1 MTTRSRVNPL
11 DGTGRVALVVGGT
24 AGIGYAAA
32 DLLSQL
38 GATVF
43 ITGRNEDSGRQ
54 AADEI
59 RATYLPADVSDTSS
73 IDAAVDT
80 VVKQAGRLDWSVN
93 SAGVGINI
101 PTEEMSDEDF
111 SRVFDINVTGV
122 FRCCRAVGRAMLPQ
136 ASGSIVNIASMS
148 GYIVNHPQYMAP
160 YNASKAAVLHYTR
173 SLAVEWGGR
182 GIRVNS
188 VSPGYTATRM
198 TELSR
203 SMPGRLESWK
213 AAAPLKRIAEPSDIA
228 GAVAY
233 LLSDASSFVTGTDI
247 VLDGGYR
254 LW

>member
-1 MTTRSRVNPL
+1 MTTSRANPL

-32 DLLSQL
+32 ELLSQL

-43 ITGRNEDSGRQ
+43 ITGRNQDSGRE
-54 AADEI
+54 AAEKI
-59 RATYLPADVSDTSS
+59 GAAYLPTDVSNTAS
-73 IDAAVDT
+73 IDAAVRR
-80 VVKQAGRLDWSVN
+80 VLEQAGRLDWSVN

-101 PTEEMSDEDF
+101 PTEDMSDEDF
-111 SRVFDINVTGV
+111 TKVFEINVTGV
-122 FRCCRAVGRAMLPQ
+122 FRCCRAVGRAMLAQ
-136 ASGSIVNIASMS
+136 GSGSIVNIASMS
-148 GYIVNHPQYMAP
+148 GHIVNHPQYMAP

-188 VSPGYTATRM
+188 VSPGYTETRM

-203 SMPGRLESWK
+203 NMPGRLESWK
-213 AAAPLKRIAEPSDIA
+213 AAAPLNRIAEPSDIA

-233 LLSDASSFVTGTDI
+233 LLSDASSFVTGADI